1 MQIVNA
7 VELIRQN
14 LAALEQVAQI
24 GAGVVAAGVAAAPL
38 IHRPLILPIATVFY
52 NNSAA

>member
-1 MQIVNA
+1 MQVVDA
-7 VELIRQN
+7 VELIGKY

-38 IHRPLILPIATVFY
+38 IHRPLILPVATVFY
-52 NNSAA
+52 NKSAA